1 MYIYIIQYAPDQQR
15 KVLTIEKLVT
25 QGGSTF
31 KGARVFWCIPYARK
45 QVFMIKYGL
54 LNEVVITIQYNNKYT
69 TLSKKFG

>member
-31 KGARVFWCIPYARK
+31 KGEGEAWYIPHARK
-45 QVFMIKYGL
+45 QVFW
-54 LNEVVITIQYNNKYT
+54 LNYADIRNTLQIIEIYT
-69 TLSKKFG
+69 T